1 MGSPSLF
8 SSGSARIPVDVQSL
22 REILGSATVAELVS
36 KLPLIVQCFV
46 RCVAYGVQLYDAPN
60 DLVRIVS
67 LHQDEKPPNAEINIE
82 SVEVQEK
89 VEHGYPASDSPLS
102 VVLESESIV
111 YLEDLSEE
119 SRFSQI
125 LDVWR
130 RSGVKSLI
138 YIPLRTDHGIIGALF
153 CGSHTAN
160 AFSSSVT
167 ELLGIL
173 ADHVA
178 LAVSHCI
185 THERD
190 ARSRRELAHERDR
203 FSTLLQVAKAIAS
216 ELDTVGLMRALF
228 QELRKYF
235 DHQFGTISTYSEES
249 DALEP
254 LYVDLP
260 VELQAPPLERRI
272 PMHGSVSG
280 EAVRAQRTVFFRLD
294 RDEGDFPWTRESLA
308 RFQFRWACA
317 IPLTTVR
324 GRLGV
329 LNLGGSDSEGPSDDQ
344 IRFLEQMASH
354 LALAL
359 ERTKMLDELRSLNEH
374 LEWEK
379 IALQDEIRGE
389 INFEEIVGRSQ
400 ALNQVLRQL
409 EVVAATDATVLVLGE
424 SGTGKELIARA
435 IHRLSRRAKSSFVK
449 INCAA
454 IPLGLLESELFGHE
468 KGAFTG
474 AIAQKLGR
482 FELAD
487 HGTIFLDEV
496 GEIPIELQPKLL
508 HVLQEMEF
516 QRLGSHRTIHVDV
529 RVVAATNR
537 DLKEMVRQGQF
548 REDLYYRINVFP
560 LTVPPLR
567 ERREDIPL
575 LVRFFV
581 QEMSRKL
588 KRNVTQIPESAMSAM
603 QSYPWPGN
611 VRELQNFVERAVI
624 LSPGSTLN
632 VPMVE
637 LGSLSTAADGSALT
651 LNEAERRIILE
662 ALEVCGWV
670 IGGPRGAAS
679 RLGMKRTTLQ
689 SRMEKLGIRRP

>member
-260 VELQAPPLERRI
+260 VELHL
-272 PMHGSVSG
+272 
-280 EAVRAQRTVFFRLD
+280 
-294 RDEGDFPWTRESLA
+294 RD
-308 RFQFRWACA
+308 
-317 IPLTTVR
+317 
-324 GRLGV
+324 
-329 LNLGGSDSEGPSDDQ
+329 
-344 IRFLEQMASH
+344 
-354 LALAL
+354 
-359 ERTKMLDELRSLNEH
+359 
-374 LEWEK
+374 
-379 IALQDEIRGE
+379 
-389 INFEEIVGRSQ
+389 
-400 ALNQVLRQL
+400 
-409 EVVAATDATVLVLGE
+409 
-424 SGTGKELIARA
+424 
-435 IHRLSRRAKSSFVK
+435 
-449 INCAA
+449 
-454 IPLGLLESELFGHE
+454 
-468 KGAFTG
+468 
-474 AIAQKLGR
+474 
-482 FELAD
+482 
-487 HGTIFLDEV
+487 
-496 GEIPIELQPKLL
+496 
-508 HVLQEMEF
+508 
-516 QRLGSHRTIHVDV
+516 
-529 RVVAATNR
+529 
-537 DLKEMVRQGQF
+537 
-548 REDLYYRINVFP
+548 
-560 LTVPPLR
+560 
-567 ERREDIPL
+567 
-575 LVRFFV
+575 
-581 QEMSRKL
+581 
-588 KRNVTQIPESAMSAM
+588 
-603 QSYPWPGN
+603 
-611 VRELQNFVERAVI
+611 
-624 LSPGSTLN
+624 
-632 VPMVE
+632 
-637 LGSLSTAADGSALT
+637 
-651 LNEAERRIILE
+651 
-662 ALEVCGWV
+662 
-670 IGGPRGAAS
+670 
-679 RLGMKRTTLQ
+679 
-689 SRMEKLGIRRP
+689 